1 MSKEQKSTVVLR
13 SLIDVF
19 PKIGGKQVSKSVIRV
34 ISCSLLFSFLLMI
47 PVNAANDAGISS
59 VQKLTE
65 EKEEASA
72 ESEDTLD
79 EVTNTTDKEFEGS
92 LDQPIVEEP
101 GEVEEQPSEDIKL
114 EETEEQ
120 TDEGDNLGEAA
131 TEQPEKESQ
140 SPDLLAAST
149 GTWIHDSYG
158 YWYRHSDGSYT
169 TNGWEFIDGYWYY
182 FGSQGYRVTGWQWI
196 DNEWYYFNSTGK
208 MQKGW
213 YYEGGKTYYLDA
225 SSGVMARGWTWI
237 VSEWYYFN
245 SSGVMQRG
253 WFSEN
258 GNRYYLDSSTGV
270 MARGWKW
277 VSTDWYYFDSSG
289 VMYTG
294 WLADG
299 GKWYYLDG
307 SGAMAKGWHYLTY
320 VGENGGKP
328 YYHYFNSSGEFVT
341 DSDGP
346 GCSHGFPTF
355 GDYRYNISPDNV
367 RYFSYCSENQNS
379 EIARGTASWN
389 NSGIAHVA
397 ETDDEED
404 ANMLF
409 YSVRFG
415 QSNILAA
422 TYFIVEGAV
431 TVDPRENWSDIRI
444 DVDNDQG
451 TINSGTIAHEV
462 GHGYGLR
469 HRITEQNSIMCQ
481 TANGR
486 LVSTPQ
492 TIDINVL
499 RHIYE

>member
-131 TEQPEKESQ
+131 IEQPEKESQ

-208 MQKGW
+208 MQKG
-213 YYEGGKTYYLDA
+213 
-225 SSGVMARGWTWI
+225 
-237 VSEWYYFN
+237 
-245 SSGVMQRG
+245 
-253 WFSEN
+253 
-258 GNRYYLDSSTGV
+258 
-270 MARGWKW
+270 
-277 VSTDWYYFDSSG
+277 WYYFDSSG